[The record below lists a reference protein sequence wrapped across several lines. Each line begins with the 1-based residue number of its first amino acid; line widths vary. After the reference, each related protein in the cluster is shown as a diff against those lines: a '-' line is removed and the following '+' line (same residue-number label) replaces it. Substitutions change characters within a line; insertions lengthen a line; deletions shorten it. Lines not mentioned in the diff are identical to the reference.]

1 MTKHL
6 LSEDDRR
13 FRRDFETCRIPPA
26 EFDHRAHLRL
36 AYTYLAER
44 DVDTATDLMRVA
56 LLNFLQHND
65 IPASKYHETM
75 TRAWILAV
83 RHFMEISPL
92 APSADGFIDSN
103 PVMLDS
109 RIMMTHYSAELL
121 FSAEARAEF
130 VKPDRD
136 PIPRY

>member
-1 MTKHL
+1 MKHL
-6 LSEDDRR
+6 LSEDDRH
-13 FRRDFETCRIPPA
+13 FRRDFEMCRIAPA

-44 DVDTATDLMRVA
+44 DVDAATDLMRVA
-56 LLNFLQHND
+56 LLNFLQHHD

-75 TRAWILAV
+75 TRAWIMAV
-83 RHFMEISPL
+83 RHFMEISPA
-92 APSADGFIDSN
+92 APSADAFIDSN

-121 FSAEARAEF
+121 FSEEARTRF
-130 VKPDRD
+130 VKPDLD

>member
-1 MTKHL
+1 MKHL
-6 LSEDDRR
+6 LSEDDRC
-13 FRRDFETCRIPPA
+13 FRRDFETCRMAPA

-83 RHFMEISPL
+83 RHFMENSKA
-92 APSADGFIDSN
+92 APSADAFIDSN
-103 PVMLDS
+103 PRMLDS

-130 VKPDRD
+130 VNPDLD